1 MPAIPFHVVF
11 HGVLAV
17 VSYQLTFFSDRQIGL
32 GVLCCLLLC
41 AYAAGAIVS
50 SDASAY
56 IAEVHA
62 FVLEALA
69 LVAGQLGLFVAH
81 WY

>member
-17 VSYQLTFFSDRQIGL
+17 VSYQVTFFSDRQIGL

-50 SDASAY
+50 SDASTY
-56 IAEVHA
+56 ITEVHT
-62 FVLEALA
+62 FVVDALA
-69 LVAGQLGLFVAH
+69 LVVGQLGQFVAH

>member
-11 HGVLAV
+11 HAVLAV
-17 VSYQLTFFSDRQIGL
+17 VSYQLTFFSDRHIGF

-50 SDASAY
+50 SDASTY

-62 FVLEALA
+62 FVLETLA
-69 LVAGQLGLFVAH
+69 LLAGQLGQLVAR